1 MQGMDDGGNKE
12 WVTVETRKE
21 RADAKARKG
30 RTKPRAPYL
39 CLGVRPMSGSGE
51 EASKIFAFNALT

>member
-1 MQGMDDGGNKE
+1 MQGMDDGGNRE
-12 WVTVETRKE
+12 WVTTETRKE

-39 CLGVRPMSGSGE
+39 YPGVRLTGGSGE